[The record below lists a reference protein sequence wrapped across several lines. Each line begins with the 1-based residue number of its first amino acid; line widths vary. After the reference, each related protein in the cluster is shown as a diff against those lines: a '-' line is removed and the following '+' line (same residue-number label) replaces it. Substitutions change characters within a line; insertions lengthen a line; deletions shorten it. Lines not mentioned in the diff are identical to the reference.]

1 MDSQNYGFFS
11 NLMQSGSNFEEQYLM
26 ESQCFEQD
34 NQVVSQETQSP
45 AYVGPVSKK
54 QQRRANFSI
63 EEDKLLV
70 SAWLNIS
77 MDPVQGTDQKKTA
90 FWARV
95 KEFFDKNK
103 PYELNRTE
111 VSLMNRW
118 STIQGATNK
127 FCGCYAQVESRNQSG
142 SNNED
147 KNQPKWFL
155 ECEKKSQS
163 KQPRNG
169 VAPCPTLN
177 AINLEDD
184 NVPTDNFV
192 DLERPTGIKAEKKNF
207 NQKNNEIQSSTQ
219 ISGALE
225 KITES
230 RNKLVNKKLEMLE
243 KTYAQEEEKIRIKK
257 VGLQLEEFKEEERI
271 MLLDISNLSEDQQE
285 FYALRKRE
293 ILEKRRKVQ

>member
-1 MDSQNYGFFS
+1 
-11 NLMQSGSNFEEQYLM
+11 M
-26 ESQCFEQD
+26 ESQCFELD
-34 NQVVSQETQSP
+34 NQVHSQETQSP
-45 AYVGPVSKK
+45 TYVGPVSKK
-54 QQRRANFSI
+54 QQRGANFSI

-95 KEFFDKNK
+95 KQFFDENK
-103 PYELNRTE
+103 PYESNRTE

-127 FCGCYAQVESRNQSG
+127 FCGCYAQVESRNRSG

-147 KNQPKWFL
+147 KLCEAREMYQKMNKGSSFQFEHCWAALKNQPKWFL

-184 NVPTDNFV
+184 NVSADNFV

-207 NQKNNEIQSSTQ
+207 KRKNNEIQSSTQ

-293 ILEKRRKVQ
+293 ILEK